1 MDGMFVAR
9 HAYYVIE
16 RLEVERDD
24 ICDIICELMTFG
36 ARFTRRRR
44 RALDCIVRRD
54 ATRRD
59 AARRTRRET
68 R

>member
-1 MDGMFVAR
+1 VDGMFVAR

-16 RLEVERDD
+16 RLGVERDD
-24 ICDIICELMTFG
+24 ICDIICDLMTFG

-54 ATRRD
+54 ATRRG
-59 AARRTRRET
+59 ATNATNAT
-68 R
+68 